1 MKTYREF
8 IDRMIEKGY
17 VLTNDEPTII
27 DASNSTIKE
36 FYLKKGTIGKI
47 LEIRCPD
54 ENIIALCGTEHIGG
68 CNNHY
73 ICDIRCIDNDN
84 LQPFQD
90 MHRTIPMNNNQHVVA
105 EIVITKIL
113 QQDPPL
119 YNKKV
124 KDWSEKIN
132 SILKL
137 IGSENHREHV
147 MWVGAYPKFNSEFIK
162 GSFTLYGGQKM
173 IFYAVNPDVDII
185 KTNLKMKADIFQKV
199 ETVN

>member
-17 VLTNDEPTII
+17 ALNDGPTII
-27 DASNSTIKE
+27 DTSNGMIKT
-36 FYLKKGTIGKI
+36 FNLKKGAIGKI
-47 LEIRCPD
+47 LEIQCPD
-54 ENIIALCGTEHIGG
+54 DNIIALCGTEHIGG
-68 CNNHY
+68 CSNSY
-73 ICDIRCIDNDN
+73 VCDIRCTNNDN

-90 MHRTIPMNNNQHVVA
+90 MHHATPMKNKQHVVA

-119 YNKKV
+119 DNKKV
-124 KDWSEKIN
+124 KEWLEKIS

-137 IGSENHREHV
+137 IGSENHREHI

-162 GSFTLYGGQKM
+162 ASFTLYGGQKM
-173 IFYAVNPDVDII
+173 IFYAINPDVDIV
-185 KTNLKMKADIFQKV
+185 KTDLKLRADIFQKV